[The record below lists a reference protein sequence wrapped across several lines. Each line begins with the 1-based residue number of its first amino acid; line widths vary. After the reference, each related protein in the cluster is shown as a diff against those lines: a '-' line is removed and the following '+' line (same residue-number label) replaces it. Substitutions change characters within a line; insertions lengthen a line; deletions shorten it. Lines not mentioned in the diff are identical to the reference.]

1 LSMVHLRERVAE
13 RAQKK
18 GGAGAAVF
26 LCGDFNGFPGEWQCY
41 WQRWWIFATMTAA
54 ITLFVSVVSLQ
65 FIFFFRRRS
74 RRSGFP
80 QSRRIFQRV
89 QPHARISRPIFTAH
103 QTSLSPA
110 RCSYHPP
117 LCMESLVD
125 GPPFTRHCDW
135 FHMGGCL
142 DAILYAPSMN
152 ASAHAQAAAAAPSSS
167 SLRPL
172 CTAAWLPFDHPCL
185 RPVPAPPPSAFDTGV
200 PRSSP
205 PPSVSPSLNR
215 LRPLF
220 PFPAA
225 DRCLP
230 DVE

>member
-1 LSMVHLRERVAE
+1 
-13 RAQKK
+13 
-18 GGAGAAVF
+18 
-26 LCGDFNGFPGEWQCY
+26 
-41 WQRWWIFATMTAA
+41 
-54 ITLFVSVVSLQ
+54 
-65 FIFFFRRRS
+65 
-74 RRSGFP
+74 
-80 QSRRIFQRV
+80 
-89 QPHARISRPIFTAH
+89 
-103 QTSLSPA
+103 
-110 RCSYHPP
+110 
-117 LCMESLVD
+117 MESLVD

-152 ASAHAQAAAAAPSSS
+152 ASVPSDAGVAARSSS

-200 PRSSP
+200 PPHSSRP
-205 PPSVSPSLNR
+205 PLVCPALNH
-215 LRPLF
+215 LRPIFLF
-220 PFPAA
+220 SAA